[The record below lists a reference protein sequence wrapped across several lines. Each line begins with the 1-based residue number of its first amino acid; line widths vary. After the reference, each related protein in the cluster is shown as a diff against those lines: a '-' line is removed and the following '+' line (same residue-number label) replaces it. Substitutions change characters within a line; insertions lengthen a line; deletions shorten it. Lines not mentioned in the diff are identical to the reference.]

1 MNFTRLLND
10 NILVE
15 LEPRPEKTKGGIV
28 IPDTQAISV
37 RTGIVRLTG
46 EGKYYTDKYVPV
58 EVKVGERVVFLIG
71 SVDTRSGQAVVKH
84 LHVNEVLIR
93 EVDILFVIPQDSKL
107 EVTQ

>member
-1 MNFTRLLND
+1 MDFIRLLND
-10 NILVE
+10 HILVE
-15 LEPRPEKTKGGIV
+15 LEPRPEKTRGGIV

-37 RTGIVRLTG
+37 RTGTVRMAGT
-46 EGKYYTDKYVPV
+46 GKYYTDKYVPV

-71 SVDTRSGQAVVKH
+71 SVDTKSGQSIVKH
-84 LHVNEVLIR
+84 LRENEVLVR